1 MKPRY
6 QELLLKDLTG
16 HPNGLA
22 EHYRQFDVANRLL
35 LTGHSHQA
43 WPDVA
48 FEGMRKAWDDAALL
62 VDNKWEHAFQKAD
75 EVREGYSRLLDDDEG
90 FIALGANTHELV
102 IRFLSCLDLKRKPKL
117 VITTG
122 EFHTIRRQLAR
133 LEEEGIEIVRVPAYP
148 VRDIAEKI
156 IDKLDNRVSAV
167 MVSSVFFE
175 TGLINPGIKAIA
187 EKCRD
192 MEIELLVDAY
202 HSLNVAPF
210 SVREMGLQK
219 AFVTGAGYK
228 YCQLGE
234 GNGFMRFP
242 EDFHGRPVITGWFSE
257 FSLLTKKQTGRVEY
271 GQGPD
276 LFAGATYD
284 PVSHY
289 RAAEV
294 FRFFREM
301 EIEPAFLREVSQ
313 HQVGLLADLFRSF
326 DLPPDL
332 IRLDDDIPL
341 SRRAGFLVLFTPHA
355 AQIHKSLLKAG
366 VYTDFRGM
374 SLRLG
379 PAPYLSDLQ
388 LKDAMGIMREVI
400 RAQLI

>member
-6 QELLLKDLTG
+6 EELLLKDLAG
-16 HPNGLA
+16 HPNRLA
-22 EHYRQFDVANRLL
+22 EYYKQFDVASRLL

-48 FEGMRKAWDDAALL
+48 FEGMQKAWDDAALF
-62 VDNKWEHAFQKAD
+62 VDNKWERAFQKAD
-75 EVREGYSRLLDDDEG
+75 EVREGYSRLLDDEEG
-90 FIALGANTHELV
+90 LIALGANTHELV
-102 IRFLSCLDLKRKPKL
+102 IRLLSCLDLRKKPKL
-117 VITTG
+117 IITTG

-148 VRDIAEKI
+148 IRDIAEKVI
-156 IDKLDNRVSAV
+156 AQLDNRVSAV

-187 EKCRD
+187 EKCRAMD
-192 MEIELLVDAY
+192 ITLLVDAY

-219 AFVTGAGYK
+219 AFITGAGYK

-242 EDFHGRPVITGWFSE
+242 EDFRGRPVITGWFSE
-257 FSLLTKKQTGRVEY
+257 FSMLTKKQTGRVEY
-271 GQGPD
+271 GLGPD
-276 LFAGATYD
+276 IFAGATYD

-301 EIEPAFLREVSQ
+301 EIEPAFLRQVSQ
-313 HQVGLLADLFRSF
+313 HQVGLLVELFQSF
-326 DLPPDL
+326 DLPPD
-332 IRLDDDIPL
+332 IIHMDDAIPL
-341 SRRAGFLVLFTPHA
+341 SGRAGFLVLFSPHA
-355 AQIHKSLLKAG
+355 AKIHINLSKAG
-366 VYTDFRGM
+366 VFTDFRGT

-379 PAPYLSDLQ
+379 PAPYLSDRQ
-388 LKDAMGIMREVI
+388 LRNAMGILHEVI
-400 RAQLI
+400 RDL